1 MHSAVRAAGAA
12 GTVSCGTPGLGT
24 RPHYPLN
31 PTVFSY
37 AQPDRGIY
45 VTARLPLH
53 TIMVCSRLY
62 LVVLL
67 ILRTLPSFLPPLP
80 KNNRVRI
87 EKKATT
93 NLESYISKRVSW
105 VSIICASNAQNAR
118 LLQAPQNNGHG
129 WDIRLAV
136 PGQPGNDYPTLATIP
151 RTSFSCAGREPGYY
165 ADIDTNC
172 QVFRVCTVGATYGF
186 QSFLCPNG
194 TLFNQ
199 AVFVCD
205 WWMNVNCKNSDE
217 VLRNKNEQ
225 FENLK
230 LGTQLMKDIKNILTH
245 PVRNPFNTNTM
256 KSKLLVM
263 QSYKPPSGQLFPNGA
278 LLAPPER
285 APSHIYI
292 PTKAIQIA
300 LRQNEYRPPTESF
313 AASTSNPQYIP
324 PTFSTLSP
332 TTVRNVEILQRQVL
346 NTQNIQNTNSQSN
359 SSEQII
365 SNGHAGQVQT
375 QNRYSQSMINF
386 KNDQTNRQLQK
397 YNNFRN
403 SQRAQSNTEFNSVQ
417 TRNSH
422 NTIQAARTFGNN
434 AYQLR
439 NKDKK
444 NNSNNVKPLNP
455 VKQQYTYETSRQPS
469 AQINQTQTSEKMK
482 QSLVSSDIVPPTI
495 LTKTLTYS
503 RLIQEPKEGQP
514 KARITFKTWVL
525 KPTKNA
531 KLIANPTPYT
541 YNEPTSVKEESEFEG
556 PYSYNKPSESVS
568 LENTPE
574 PETSGYNYDKPTEP
588 PYEASSTDEEVSPLY
603 VSATTLRPS
612 IKEPLITTTIQPTQ
626 ASRLY
631 LAPENR
637 NPSARQYLPPAES
650 VSILANQYFSPKS
663 SLRQLSRY
671 QNSESFASRTK
682 PTADTP
688 GIIRDTNPLHT
699 NRLSNSDINH
709 KNFSFYDYLS
719 KEKLDITVNE
729 IVNDTNEI
737 LGSESPE
744 NFGQYYQKLDS
755 IVSNNLP
762 SESNSEDKEELTERP
777 GTLPKPIKL
786 VAVPS
791 NKLEPPTET
800 FDNYENSNKYS
811 KLPFIKES
819 VLPTIERTVS
829 IKITIPESIANF
841 IFKTPKD
848 AQLEILNTG
857 NSNYLV
863 LRNTENDNS
872 NTKFTPI
879 GKLTWNEN
887 FNHSASQALVFS
899 LLTDSINKAKKY
911 NNVIQDNVQSL
922 TSPPPQFQGVN
933 NEEFGRITN
942 TISQLTASQFTNNNY
957 KTLDYN
963 KANSASVL
971 NTQSPYISNKDENL
985 NFSKYK
991 QNPAGIKQND
1001 KLQSKPN
1008 NKQLNPFI
1016 SVSGSNTNTNTP
1028 IYSGQLYKYSV
1039 PEVTRQI
1046 INAPNPAN
1054 SNILIQPDIDE
1065 VKSQRVIVPKNS
1077 ITKSIDTSTNIN
1089 ANIFKSRGAINT
1101 PVRLEELPTEKP
1113 QLKTQNNVLNTETGI
1128 TAQLRDKIVGTI
1140 PHPTDKNKFVTY
1152 KKDESY
1158 YLYSNLDDVN
1168 SASNEQAP
1176 KQSVKQYPNNY
1187 PDLITFHFIP
1197 SGNQN
1202 EKESFQNEPQSY
1214 QLTELKPVENNNRIE
1229 LTDNNINDDTY
1240 STDLGYNVIRPS
1252 QKQSQTIN
1260 TLYDGPS
1267 SYSAPQLSI
1276 GNLISTQE
1284 GQRNN
1289 INSRIEGIEENNNF
1303 SGYSKERPA
1312 RQFTFK

>member
-1 MHSAVRAAGAA
+1 M
-12 GTVSCGTPGLGT
+12 L
-24 RPHYPLN
+24 
-31 PTVFSY
+31 
-37 AQPDRGIY
+37 
-45 VTARLPLH
+45 LP
-53 TIMVCSRLY
+53 
-62 LVVLL
+62 
-67 ILRTLPSFLPPLP
+67 
-80 KNNRVRI
+80 
-87 EKKATT
+87 
-93 NLESYISKRVSW
+93 

-375 QNRYSQSMINF
+375 QNRYSQSMTNF

-482 QSLVSSDIVPPTI
+482 QSL
-495 LTKTLTYS
+495 
-503 RLIQEPKEGQP
+503 
-514 KARITFKTWVL
+514 
-525 KPTKNA
+525 
-531 KLIANPTPYT
+531 
-541 YNEPTSVKEESEFEG
+541 
-556 PYSYNKPSESVS
+556 
-568 LENTPE
+568 
-574 PETSGYNYDKPTEP
+574 
-588 PYEASSTDEEVSPLY
+588 
-603 VSATTLRPS
+603 
-612 IKEPLITTTIQPTQ
+612 
-626 ASRLY
+626 
-631 LAPENR
+631 
-637 NPSARQYLPPAES
+637 
-650 VSILANQYFSPKS
+650 
-663 SLRQLSRY
+663 
-671 QNSESFASRTK
+671 
-682 PTADTP
+682 
-688 GIIRDTNPLHT
+688 
-699 NRLSNSDINH
+699 
-709 KNFSFYDYLS
+709 
-719 KEKLDITVNE
+719 
-729 IVNDTNEI
+729 
-737 LGSESPE
+737 
-744 NFGQYYQKLDS
+744 
-755 IVSNNLP
+755 
-762 SESNSEDKEELTERP
+762 
-777 GTLPKPIKL
+777 
-786 VAVPS
+786 
-791 NKLEPPTET
+791 
-800 FDNYENSNKYS
+800 
-811 KLPFIKES
+811 
-819 VLPTIERTVS
+819 
-829 IKITIPESIANF
+829 
-841 IFKTPKD
+841 
-848 AQLEILNTG
+848 
-857 NSNYLV
+857 
-863 LRNTENDNS
+863 
-872 NTKFTPI
+872 
-879 GKLTWNEN
+879 
-887 FNHSASQALVFS
+887 ALVFS
-899 LLTDSINKAKKY
+899 LLTDSINKANKY

-922 TSPPPQFQGVN
+922 TTSPPPQFQGVN

-942 TISQLTASQFTNNNY
+942 TISQLTASQFTNNNN

-963 KANSASVL
+963 KANSASVF
-971 NTQSPYISNKDENL
+971 NTPSPYISNKDENL

-991 QNPAGIKQND
+991 QNPAAIKQND

-1089 ANIFKSRGAINT
+1089 ANIFKSRVAINK

-1140 PHPTDKNKFVTY
+1140 PHPTYKNKFVTY

-1158 YLYSNLDDVN
+1158 YLYSNLDDGN
-1168 SASNEQAP
+1168 SVSNEQAP

-1284 GQRNN
+1284 AQRNN